1 MEFLLGKICNILL
14 SILRGKVFLMNDKAE
29 LILSINQANS
39 LKKITKMQG
48 WKIINDFLDN
58 SEEKYNKELKSEE
71 NNDMANIK
79 ACRKIIG
86 WIGNFR
92 DLFKYTEISAHQDE
106 QELKIIK
113 GEKRE

>member
-1 MEFLLGKICNILL
+1 MDEEK
-14 SILRGKVFLMNDKAE
+14 E
-29 LILSINQANS
+29 LTLSINQANS
-39 LKKITKMQG
+39 LKKITKMSG
-48 WKIINDFLDN
+48 WKIINDFLDK

-86 WIGNFR
+86 WIADFR
-92 DLFKYTEISAHQDE
+92 NLFKYTEISAQQDE

-113 GEKRE
+113 GENI